1 MRRQKIFIIYTNN
14 FINKPM
20 LSISY
25 LIEQLDKIELK
36 RIELQKNVLDVNERE
51 IYKADIKEQA
61 ELFKAHN
68 AIIDFI
74 NYQSEIIVLLVNES
88 TKTYSKEYV
97 QDLQNTITKQRYYIK
112 DLGGNPSNINFI
124 KMQDLKQC

>member
-1 MRRQKIFIIYTNN
+1 
-14 FINKPM
+14 M

-25 LIEQLDKIELK
+25 LVEQLDKIELK
-36 RIELQKNVLDVNERE
+36 RIDLQKNVLDVNERE
-51 IYKADIKEQA
+51 IYKADKKEQA
-61 ELFKAHN
+61 ELFKSHD

-74 NYQSEIIVLLVNES
+74 NYQSEIIGTLVNEF

-97 QDLQNTITKQRYYIK
+97 KDLQDTIAKQRYYIK

-124 KMQDLKQC
+124 KMQDLK